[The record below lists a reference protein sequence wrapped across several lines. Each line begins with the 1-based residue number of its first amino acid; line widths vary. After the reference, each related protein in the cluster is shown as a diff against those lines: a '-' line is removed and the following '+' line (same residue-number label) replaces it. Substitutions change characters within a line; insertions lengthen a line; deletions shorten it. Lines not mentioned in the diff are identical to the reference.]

1 MKNIVLL
8 MNAKQRENIFK
19 QEDLEK
25 LSQFGKV
32 ICNTDEQG
40 PDQER
45 AKELVKDANIIIT
58 SWECPQLNKKIL
70 DQAPDAE
77 LIIHAA
83 GSVKGIISDE
93 VWKRGIRVS
102 GSAQALGMGVAE
114 TALGF
119 TISALKNMWSLSHN
133 TRKGKWS
140 EGRDK
145 VREVYGVTIGVISA
159 GRAGGHYIKL
169 MKNFDVRILLYDPFV
184 DKEKAAAIGAEKA
197 ELEELL
203 KESDVVSIH
212 APSISETYHMINA
225 ETLAM
230 MKDDAVLINTARGSI
245 IDEQALVAELKKGRL
260 FACID
265 VTDPEPPAEDHPFRI
280 LPNVILTPHIAGA
293 VNNGLNRI
301 AKYAACEIQSYTNGE
316 KMDGEVLQ
324 SKISSLA

>member
-8 MNAKQRENIFK
+8 MNAKQRKNIFK
-19 QEDLEK
+19 QEDMEK
-25 LSQFGKV
+25 LSEFGN
-32 ICNTDEQG
+32 ITCNTEEED

-45 AKELVKDANIIIT
+45 AKELVKGANIIIT
-58 SWECPQLNKKIL
+58 SWGCPRLNKEIL
-70 DQAPDAE
+70 DQAPNLE

-102 GSAQALGMGVAE
+102 GSAQALGVGVAE

-119 TISALKNMWSLSHN
+119 TITALKNMWGLSKN
-133 TRKGKWS
+133 TREGKWS

-159 GRAGGHYIKL
+159 GRAGTHYIKL

-184 DKEKAAAIGAEKA
+184 DKEKAAELGVEKA
-197 ELEELL
+197 ELDELL

-212 APSISETYHMINA
+212 APSIPETYHMINA
-225 ETLAM
+225 ERLAM

-245 IDEQALVAELKKGRL
+245 IDEQALIAELEKGRL

-265 VTDPEPPAEDHPFRI
+265 VTDPEPPAKEHPFRR

-293 VNNGLNRI
+293 VNNGLYRI
-301 AKYAACEIQSYTNGE
+301 GKYVVNEIRRYIKGE
-316 KMDGEVLQ
+316 KMDGEVLE